1 VSASVAPPKF
11 VADGL
16 EGAWLPIAA
25 DVSGRELE
33 VNTLR
38 VARLVIATHVY
49 CIFDRD
55 DQVVDTGEWCRAGY
69 GAVEGIDLVGSTGP
83 HNGRRIEA
91 LFELNGD
98 RLLICYDLENSQR
111 PVRMEP
117 LPEQLLLRIT
127 YARVA
132 SAMPAAALV

>member
-49 CIFDRD
+49 SIFDRD
-55 DQVVDTGEWCRAGY
+55 DQVVDTGEWRRAGY
-69 GAVEGIDLVGSTGP
+69 GAVEGIDLVGGTGSP
-83 HNGRRIEA
+83 NGRRIEA

-111 PVRMEP
+111 PARMEP